1 MGELDERLEG
11 LPEES
16 LEAKLPPGV
25 LRDVCARLSASQR
38 AESALRSSIM
48 AYRAVLAWVRPAIIV
63 VLQKS
68 YCSQISIG
76 GDIITGNGLASLR
89 VLSSNAMSAIEI
101 HRWSLP
107 RYSEEE
113 TERFCRLA
121 LCVRTGPPHGRRQ
134 PTPVAKN
141 PRAAAT

>member
-48 AYRAVLAWVRPAIIV
+48 AV
-63 VLQKS
+63 VKFL
-68 YCSQISIG
+68 
-76 GDIITGNGLASLR
+76 
-89 VLSSNAMSAIEI
+89 
-101 HRWSLP
+101 
-107 RYSEEE
+107 
-113 TERFCRLA
+113 
-121 LCVRTGPPHGRRQ
+121 
-134 PTPVAKN
+134 
-141 PRAAAT
+141 